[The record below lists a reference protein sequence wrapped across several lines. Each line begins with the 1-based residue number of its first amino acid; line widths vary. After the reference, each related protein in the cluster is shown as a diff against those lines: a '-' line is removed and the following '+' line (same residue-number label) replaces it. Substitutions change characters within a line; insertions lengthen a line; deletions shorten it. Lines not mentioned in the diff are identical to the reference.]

1 MKAALLANRSEMEIK
16 RGKVQVKRPN
26 CILKS
31 LSSKH
36 FKGITCNSPID
47 PSANLKGE
55 EGGKKKS
62 PSSLRYL
69 EMEIEMGKEN

>member
-1 MKAALLANRSEMEIK
+1 MQIK
-16 RGKVQVKRPN
+16 REKKGKGTGETPQLHP
-26 CILKS
+26 I
-31 LSSKH
+31 SSKH
-36 FKGITCNSPID
+36 FKGIRCNSPID